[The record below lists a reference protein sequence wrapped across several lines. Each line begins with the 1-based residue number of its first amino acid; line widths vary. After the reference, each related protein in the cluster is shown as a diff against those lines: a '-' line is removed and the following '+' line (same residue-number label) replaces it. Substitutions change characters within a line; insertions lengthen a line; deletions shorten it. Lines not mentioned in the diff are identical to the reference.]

1 MMQLKK
7 ISLMRERVTNW
18 DEYPFN
24 IPAIASLKALEIGS
38 RVCFFV
44 GENGTG
50 KSTLLEA
57 TPGHYGFG
65 LEGGNRNF
73 SPHTTASVRSIEPL
87 VGALRLS
94 FTNRTGGGFYLRAES
109 FFNVASHVDD
119 LGASQSYGGKSLHD
133 QSHGESFLALLQNR
147 FTRSGFYLMDEPE
160 AALSPQRQLSFLVLL
175 HELVADNDNIQFL
188 IATHSPILLAFP
200 GAQIFSFD
208 GGEVHQ
214 ISYRDSQPFQLVS
227 RFVAAPERY
236 MNALFSKVPFK
247 DD

>member
-1 MMQLKK
+1 MMRLTK
-7 ISLMRERVTNW
+7 ISLLRQRVTDW
-18 DEYPFN
+18 SEYPFN
-24 IPAIASLKALEIGS
+24 IPAIGSLDNLEINS

-57 TPGHYGFG
+57 TASHYGFG

-73 SPHTTASVRSIEPL
+73 SPQTTASVKSINPL
-87 VGALRLS
+87 AGALRLS
-94 FTNRTGGGFYLRAES
+94 FTKKTGHGFYLRAES
-109 FFNVASHVDD
+109 FFNVASHVDS

-133 QSHGESFLALLQNR
+133 QSHGESFISLLQNR
-147 FTRSGFYLMDEPE
+147 FSRSGFYLMDEPE

-175 HELVADNDNIQFL
+175 HELVTDNDNIQFL
-188 IATHSPILLAFP
+188 IATHSPILLAYP

-208 GGEVHQ
+208 GGAVHQ
-214 ISYRDSQPFQLVS
+214 IGYRESQPFQLVS

-236 MNALFSKVPFK
+236 MHALFSELPFNE
-247 DD
+247 D

>member
-1 MMQLKK
+1 MMRLKK
-7 ISLMRERVTNW
+7 VSLLHDRLTHQN
-18 DEYPFN
+18 EYPFN
-24 IPAIASLKALEIGS
+24 IPAIASLKALEITS
-38 RVCFFV
+38 RICFFV

-57 TPGHYGFG
+57 IAAHYGFG

-73 SPHTTASVRSIEPL
+73 SPHTTASVSSIEPL

-94 FTNRTGGGFYLRAES
+94 FTKRTGSGFYLRAES
-109 FFNVASHVDD
+109 FFNVASHVDEV
-119 LGASQSYGGKSLHD
+119 GASHSYGGKSLHD
-133 QSHGESFLALLQNR
+133 QSHGESFLSLLQNR

-175 HELVADNDNIQFL
+175 HDLVTDNENIQFI
-188 IATHSPILLAFP
+188 IATHSPILLAYP

-208 GGEVHQ
+208 GGEIHQ
-214 ISYRDSQPFQLVS
+214 IDYRESQPFQLVS

-236 MNALFSKVPFK
+236 INALFSELPFN
-247 DD
+247 DG

>member
-1 MMQLKK
+1 MMRLKK
-7 ISLMRERVTNW
+7 ISLLTERVSNPR
-18 DEYPFN
+18 EYPFN
-24 IPAIASLKALEIGS
+24 IQTIASLIALEISS

-57 TPGHYGFG
+57 IAAHYGFG

-73 SPHTTASVRSIEPL
+73 SPKTTDSVTSIEPL
-87 VGALRLS
+87 VKALRLS
-94 FTNRTGGGFYLRAES
+94 FTKRTGGGFYLRAES
-109 FFNVASHVDD
+109 FFNVASHLDQV
-119 LGASQSYGGKSLHD
+119 GALDSYGGKSLHD
-133 QSHGESFLALLQNR
+133 QSHGESFLSLLQNR

-160 AALSPQRQLSFLVLL
+160 AALSPQRQLSFLILL
-175 HELVADNDNIQFL
+175 HDLVRANDNIQFL

-236 MNALFSKVPFK
+236 MNALFSKLPFK
-247 DD
+247 DE